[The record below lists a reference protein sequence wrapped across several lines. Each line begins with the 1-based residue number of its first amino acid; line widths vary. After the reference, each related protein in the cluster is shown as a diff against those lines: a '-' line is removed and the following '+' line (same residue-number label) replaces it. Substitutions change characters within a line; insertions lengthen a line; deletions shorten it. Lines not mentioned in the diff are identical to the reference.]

1 MHTAST
7 AIKQRIRHKSGTAQV
22 LSRLMKNRL
31 AAISLFFV
39 IFITLLAILAPVIAP
54 YTYFAQDLKLI
65 RESPSSGHLLGT
77 DSVGRDVLS
86 RILYGAGISLLVA
99 LVVELIELVIGVTL
113 GTIAGYFGGRVDAAI
128 MRITDV
134 FFAFPDILMA
144 ILIMAAVT
152 IRSMGE
158 ASSSQSA
165 AKSLFYVF
173 IALGI
178 VGWPGMARLV
188 RGQVLSLKERE
199 FVQAARVI
207 GASDFHIVVRHIL
220 PNTLSPIIV
229 SLTVGVAGI
238 IMAEATLSFLGIG
251 IQPPYPSWGSMINDA
266 IPYLRETPW
275 LVLAPAGA
283 LSLTVLAF
291 NFLGDGLRD
300 ALDPRMRGS

>member
-1 MHTAST
+1 
-7 AIKQRIRHKSGTAQV
+7 
-22 LSRLMKNRL
+22 
-31 AAISLFFV
+31 V
-39 IFITLLAILAPVIAP
+39 IFISILAVLAPIVAP
-54 YTYFAQDLKLI
+54 YPYYTQDLSQI
-65 RESPSSGHLLGT
+65 RQAPSAQLLLGT

-99 LVVELIELVIGVTL
+99 LVVELIELLIGVTL
-113 GTIAGYFGGRVDAAI
+113 GTLAGYLGGKVDAVI
-128 MRITDV
+128 MRITDI

-158 ASSSQSA
+158 ASSQQSA
-165 AKSLFYVF
+165 IKSLVYVF
-173 IALGI
+173 MALGI

-188 RGQVLSLKERE
+188 RGQVLSLKERD
-199 FVQAARVI
+199 FVQAARAI
-207 GASDFHIVVRHIL
+207 GASDFHIVIRHIL

-251 IQPPYPSWGSMINDA
+251 IQPPYPSWGSMISDA
-266 IPYLRETPW
+266 KSYLRQQPW
-275 LVLAPAGA
+275 LVFAPAGA

-300 ALDPRMRGS
+300 ALDPKMKGS